1 MCIINTNFNV
11 YIYLASG
18 LGEFSL
24 HTNQYDN
31 IIAMYYF
38 FSIDDL
44 NNWTWYN
51 TKEIILIKNWITS
64 IFRWIRRYKILSF
77 MWNISPVSIA
87 SLLVNIIHL
96 CFIKSECGCCIK
108 VFDHHC
114 PFVNNCIG
122 KRNYR
127 LTILLNI
134 IKKFLKLTR
143 YFFSFLISI
152 FSLMLDG
159 SINLILYLTHLTTKD

>member
-1 MCIINTNFNV
+1 MYTIYKNDIKYLGQFICVAMCMINTNFNV

-64 IFRWIRRYKILSF
+64 ILGWIRRYKILSY

-127 LTILLNI
+127 LTILLYI
-134 IKKFLKLTR
+134 IKKF
-143 YFFSFLISI
+143 
-152 FSLMLDG
+152 
-159 SINLILYLTHLTTKD
+159 